1 MLTYLLIPFFIVL
14 IIYQTVHAVE
24 GFQDNSTTSTSL
36 ATPTTPSSLSTPTT
50 PATEKKY
57 SPYDDSPQVLSF
69 KNAGNIEVLN
79 GRVSKLEDMVPEV
92 KKLADNVDQLSK
104 QVQAIATSKM
114 NPVVDAGKKA
124 KPITGL

>member
-1 MLTYLLIPFFIVL
+1 MFTYLLIPFFTVL
-14 IIYQTVHAVE
+14 IIYQIIHAVE

-36 ATPTTPSSLSTPTT
+36 ATPTTPTT

-57 SPYDDSPQVLSF
+57 SPYDDNPQVLSF

-114 NPVVDAGKKA
+114 NPVVDGGKKA

>member
-14 IIYQTVHAVE
+14 VIYQIIHAMNVVE
-24 GFQDNSTTSTSL
+24 GFQDNSSTSTSPL
-36 ATPTTPSSLSTPTT
+36 IPSTPM
-50 PATEKKY
+50 PEKKY
-57 SPYDDSPQVLSF
+57 SPYDDNQQVLPF

-79 GRVSKLEDMVPEV
+79 GRVSKLEEMVPEV